1 MSQVAATMGV
11 TVDEIGDLRDFAQE
25 MGSTTAFSATEAADA
40 LNYMA
45 LAGYDAETSMTMLP
59 NVLNLAAAGG
69 MELATASDMVT
80 DSQTALGLSLEETS
94 TLVDQMALASSKT
107 NTSVSQLGEAIL
119 SIGGTAKNLSGGTTE
134 LNQVLG
140 LLADN
145 GIKGAEAGT
154 HLRNMILALTAPT
167 DQAAEALETLGVKV
181 TDAEGNMRPMQ
192 DIMGDLNASME
203 GMSASEKTQWISTIF
218 NKTDIASVNAL
229 LDTNADRW
237 DEISGALGD
246 ASGAAEKMA
255 NTQLDNLQG
264 DITLFQS
271 ALEGAK
277 IALSD
282 QLTPTLREFVQFGSD
297 GLSRL
302 TEAFNEGGLEGAM
315 EVFGDL
321 LGELLNKIMEML
333 PELVNAAISLLE
345 ALGQGIMDNLPVL
358 LDAAFSIVNSLV
370 SFILDNLPALIE
382 AALMIIVTIAQGI
395 AQELP
400 TLIPQIIEVVLTIC
414 QTLLDNIDLLI
425 EAAIQIFL
433 GIVMGLIQATPQI
446 IAALP
451 SLIDSIIN
459 ALISAIPLLVDCGVQ
474 LFVALIENLPAIIV
488 AICKAAPEI
497 VKSLVR
503 GFLELAGQLREVG
516 TKLMNKLKEGISS
529 MLSNLVSAAKD
540 IGKNII
546 DGIWN
551 GISAGW
557 DWLKEKVGG
566 LAQSLFDGA
575 KAALGISSPSK
586 KFRYLGEMCVAG
598 FDDGIEDLMDGTAFG
613 ATVNNTLGTVRANL
627 GTGDGLGVGRQT
639 FNFYDTQTSPDAIR
653 RKVQNTMTFG
663 LAGGI

>member
-203 GMSASEKTQWISTIF
+203 GMSASEKTQWVSTIF

-237 DEISGALGD
+237 DEISDALGD

-255 NTQLDNLQG
+255 STQLDNLQG

-321 LGELLNKIMEML
+321 LSELLNKIMEML

-345 ALGQGIMDNLPVL
+345 ALGQGLMDNLPVL
-358 LDAAFSIVNSLV
+358 LDAAISIVNSLV
-370 SFILDNLPALIE
+370 GFILDNLPALIE

-414 QTLLDNIDLLI
+414 QTLLDNIDMLI

-488 AICKAAPEI
+488 AICKAAPQI

-540 IGKNII
+540 IGKNIV

-566 LAQSLFDGA
+566 LAKSLFDGA

-598 FDDGIEDLMDGTAFG
+598 FDEGIEDLMDGTAFG

>member
-11 TVDEIGDLRDFAQE
+11 TVDEIGELRDFAQE

-237 DEISGALGD
+237 GEISDALGD

-255 NTQLDNLQG
+255 STQLDNLQG

-321 LGELLNKIMEML
+321 LSELLNKIMEML
-333 PELVNAAISLLE
+333 PELVDAAISLLE

-358 LDAAFSIVNSLV
+358 LDAAISIVNSLV
-370 SFILDNLPALIE
+370 SFILANLPALIE

-414 QTLLDNIDLLI
+414 QTLLDNIDMLI

-459 ALISAIPLLVDCGVQ
+459 ALISAIPLLVDCGVK

-598 FDDGIEDLMDGTAFG
+598 FDDGIEDLMDGSAFG

-627 GTGDGLGVGRQT
+627 GAGDGLGVGRQT